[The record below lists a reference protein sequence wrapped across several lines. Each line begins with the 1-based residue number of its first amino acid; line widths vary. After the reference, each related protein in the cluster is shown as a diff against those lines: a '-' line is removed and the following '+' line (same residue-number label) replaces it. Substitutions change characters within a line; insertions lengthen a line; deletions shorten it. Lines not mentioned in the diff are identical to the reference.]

1 MCVSVYL
8 SSLCVWVSV
17 CPLPSS
23 LGVWAPHRRG
33 EWGSGG
39 PGSAWRWPHR
49 WSPPERRAD
58 WAHLSSDT
66 SQLRSAVNEDKDCSL
81 SEIFELNLHKLVI
94 KTVWVHRFMC
104 LLLQSPTSAQNAKKP
119 RFIRKTTEVVLPWPS
134 SFFNKS
140 FFHLRELNKYKA
152 QVSLPPSLQ
161 ASATLLSSQHQTSR
175 PPASQTPSD
184 PSLGWGRSEP
194 AAAHQEEHH
203 HHHHHRAVRTALHPP
218 GLEEV
223 WETAYERRRSAG
235 PAGGNLLR
243 LDAYH

>member
-1 MCVSVYL
+1 MRF
-8 SSLCVWVSV
+8 W
-17 CPLPSS
+17 
-23 LGVWAPHRRG
+23 
-33 EWGSGG
+33 
-39 PGSAWRWPHR
+39 
-49 WSPPERRAD
+49 WSRECMA
-58 WAHLSSDT
+58 LT
-66 SQLRSAVNEDKDCSL
+66 SQMKSSRASGWLSTSVFRHFTATFSCKRGQRFQPFRNLWIKFAQTRYKDSMSTQIHVPAFTKSYISTECK
-81 SEIFELNLHKLVI
+81 EA
-94 KTVWVHRFMC
+94 TC
-104 LLLQSPTSAQNAKKP
+104 
-119 RFIRKTTEVVLPWPS
+119 FIRKTTEVVLPWPS